1 MPLCY
6 PLIPWSVVHL
16 GFHHICWG
24 LNHLS
29 CLVAAGA
36 VKREKGRN
44 KCSSNA
50 PSFFDDEWERRLDK
64 KHQALTGIRRS
75 WTFYFQFEPRGTVLA
90 WHGLLKTIHSIVPK
104 ATMSHSATLTNSGQS
119 LADHPKPAWSLH
131 LHDGVL
137 LFRTPPVP
145 GRFTKNPCSRVT
157 TNVISAPVIFLCSIS
172 SRCSI
177 HLWWL

>member
-6 PLIPWSVVHL
+6 PLIPCSVVHL

-36 VKREKGRN
+36 FKREKGRN
-44 KCSSNA
+44 K
-50 PSFFDDEWERRLDK
+50 RLDK
-64 KHQALTGIRRS
+64 KHQALTGIYCS

-90 WHGLLKTIHSIVPK
+90 WHGLLKTVHSIVPK

-131 LHDGVL
+131 LHDGIL

-145 GRFTKNPCSRVT
+145 GRSPKNPCARVT

-177 HLWWL
+177 HLRWL